1 VWRGSIFAVIG
12 GSGSGKSTVLLKP
25 KIGLLRPREGGS
37 GNNYGDGAEIQ
48 GLLHDTEPG
57 RACPRLA

>member
-1 VWRGSIFAVIG
+1 MWRGSIFAVIG
-12 GSGSGKSTVLLKP
+12 GSGSGKSTVLKTM
-25 KIGLLRPREGGS
+25 IGLLRPREGGS